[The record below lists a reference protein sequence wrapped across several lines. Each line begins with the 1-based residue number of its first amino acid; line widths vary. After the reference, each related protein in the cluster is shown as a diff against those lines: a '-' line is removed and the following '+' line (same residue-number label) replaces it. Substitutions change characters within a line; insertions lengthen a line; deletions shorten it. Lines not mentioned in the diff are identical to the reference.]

1 MIDPKELAK
10 GGFGA
15 AAARRRE
22 REAERATERQ
32 RGTPSTLPVADALP
46 GRAPAQDEPLMP
58 AHDQPTTPVRD
69 AALESASADKTTRR
83 PDARGA

>member
-22 REAERATERQ
+22 REAERATERH
-32 RGTPSTLPVADALP
+32 PDVAPAVPVADAVAGVEP
-46 GRAPAQDEPLMP
+46 RQSEAIAPAPERPTVP
-58 AHDQPTTPVRD
+58 AREAAPEVVPVH
-69 AALESASADKTTRR
+69 KTTQR
-83 PDARGA
+83 PD

>member
-22 REAERATERQ
+22 REAQRASERRGDVMSAVPVSDILPEPTPPQSEPAVAAAERP
-32 RGTPSTLPVADALP
+32 TAPVGEASP
-46 GRAPAQDEPLMP
+46 
-58 AHDQPTTPVRD
+58 D
-69 AALESASADKTTRR
+69 AARPEDTTRR
-83 PDARGA
+83 PAAE